1 MTVIVAYLRYIVY
14 IEFMFYR
21 TDFNK
26 ATRLGFALITIV
38 VIKVMYEVWKFN
50 RT

>member
-26 ATRLGFALITIV
+26 ATRLGFARILIRNVV
-38 VIKVMYEVWKFN
+38 VIKVTY
-50 RT
+50 